1 MCWEKSEKL
10 PMARRVTIMI
20 DDDLDKKIRYKQAKL
35 IEKRKESVSFSR
47 VVNDSI
53 RECFKNG
60 K

>member
-1 MCWEKSEKL
+1 
-10 PMARRVTIMI
+10 MARRVTIMI